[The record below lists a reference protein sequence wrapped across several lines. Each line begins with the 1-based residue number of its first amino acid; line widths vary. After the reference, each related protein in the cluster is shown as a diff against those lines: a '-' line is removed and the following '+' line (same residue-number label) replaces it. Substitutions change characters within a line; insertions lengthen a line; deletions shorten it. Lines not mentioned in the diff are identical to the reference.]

1 MNNINIKKVNEKT
14 EAFFMLKALVV
25 LAVPTVIE
33 EILST
38 LLQYVDTAMVG
49 HLGEEATAA
58 VNVTTTITWLV
69 SSIYSAVGIGILA
82 MIAKATGQKDET
94 LVKSISKQAVLLVVV
109 IGTLTGVISM
119 ALSPFIPKWMG
130 AEENVQGDASVYF
143 FIISCSVLFRA
154 AGSVFGAALRATK
167 DTKTPLYISILA
179 NIINVVLNY
188 LLIYTAALGVKG
200 AAIASA
206 VSYIVFGVLMFV
218 AYRKNKILYWEFKS
232 FKPDITLL
240 KECAGVSL
248 PVLGTSMASC
258 LGYVV
263 FARLVSGMGTT
274 VFAAH
279 SIAVTAETIFYIAGY
294 GFRTATSTL
303 VGNALGEQ
311 DKKKFLLITKTSVVV
326 TFAMM
331 CINGFMLYVIS
342 YPLMCLLT
350 NSEAVASLGSEMLKL
365 VAFSEPFFGLM
376 IVAEGIFYGL
386 GKTKYTFFVETFSM
400 WGVRIFLTSLVVP
413 KWNMGLKAVW
423 YCMIG
428 DNICKAV
435 LLMIPILLGRG
446 LWKGEFVYCDEIKK

>member
-1 MNNINIKKVNEKT
+1 MNIENITSSNKKAEVQS
-14 EAFFMLKALVV
+14 MLKALIV

-69 SSIYSAVGIGILA
+69 SSVYSAVGIGILA
-82 MIAKATGQKDET
+82 MIAKAIGQKDDT
-94 LVKSISKQAVLLVVV
+94 LVKTISKQAVLLVAV
-109 IGTLTGVISM
+109 IGSITGVISM
-119 ALSPFIPKWMG
+119 ILSPFIPKWMG
-130 AEENVQGDASVYF
+130 AEENVRADASAYF

-179 NIINVVLNY
+179 NVINVILNY
-188 LLIYTAALGVKG
+188 LLIYTAALGVRG
-200 AAIASA
+200 AAIASS
-206 VSYIVFGVLMFV
+206 VSYVVFGILMFA
-218 AYRKNKILYWEFKS
+218 AYRKNKILHWDFKS
-232 FKPDITLL
+232 FQVDTGQL
-240 KECAGVSL
+240 KECARVSL

-258 LGYVV
+258 LGYVI
-263 FARLVSGMGTT
+263 FARLVSNMGTT

-279 SIAVTAETIFYIAGY
+279 SIAVTAETMFYIAGY

-311 DKKKFLLITKTSVVV
+311 DKEKFLLVSKTSVAV
-326 TFAMM
+326 TLTMM
-331 CINGFMLYVIS
+331 CASGFILYFVS
-342 YPLMCLLT
+342 YPLMSLLT
-350 NSEAVASLGSEMLKL
+350 NSEAVAVLGAKMLKL

-386 GKTKYTFFVETFSM
+386 GRTKYTFFVETFSM
-400 WGVRIFLTSLVVP
+400 WGVRIFFTALVVL
-413 KWNMGLKAVW
+413 KWHMGLRAVW
-423 YCMIG
+423 YCMIA

-435 LLMIPILLGRG
+435 LLIIPILSGRRIWRDG
-446 LWKGEFVYCDEIKK
+446 FAKSGEMQ

>member
-1 MNNINIKKVNEKT
+1 MNIENINSSNKKAEVRS
-14 EAFFMLKALVV
+14 MLKALIV

-69 SSIYSAVGIGILA
+69 SSVYSAVGIGILA
-82 MIAKATGQKDET
+82 MIAKAIGQKDDT
-94 LVKSISKQAVLLVVV
+94 LVKTISKQAVLLVAV
-109 IGTLTGVISM
+109 IGSITGVISM
-119 ALSPFIPKWMG
+119 ILSPFIPKWMG
-130 AEENVQGDASVYF
+130 AEEHVRADASAYF

-179 NIINVVLNY
+179 NVINVILNY
-188 LLIYTAALGVKG
+188 LLIYTAALGVRG
-200 AAIASA
+200 AAIASS
-206 VSYIVFGVLMFV
+206 VSYVVFGILMFA
-218 AYRKNKILYWEFKS
+218 AYRKNKILHWDLKS
-232 FKPDITLL
+232 FQVDTGQL
-240 KECAGVSL
+240 KECARVSL

-258 LGYVV
+258 LGYVI
-263 FARLVSGMGTT
+263 FARLVSNMGTT

-279 SIAVTAETIFYIAGY
+279 SIAVTAETMFYIAGY

-311 DKKKFLLITKTSVVV
+311 DKEKFLLVSKTSVAV
-326 TFAMM
+326 TLTMM
-331 CINGFMLYVIS
+331 CVSGFILYFVS

-350 NSEAVASLGSEMLKL
+350 NSEAVAVLGAEMLKL

-386 GKTKYTFFVETFSM
+386 GRTKYTFFVETFSM
-400 WGVRIFLTSLVVP
+400 WGVRIFFTSLVVL
-413 KWNMGLKAVW
+413 KWHMGLRAVW
-423 YCMIG
+423 YCMIA

-435 LLMIPILLGRG
+435 LLIIPILSGRRIWRDG
-446 LWKGEFVYCDEIKK
+446 FAKSGEIQ